1 MSITQVIKYR
11 TSDGQEFDDAHD
23 ALNHERICNF
33 KTRIEVMIREK
44 YTSEDTLDWTAVEVA
59 SWIANNFDKI
69 VALSEKLSADQECDH
84 EKSK

>member
-1 MSITQVIKYR
+1 MPITQVTKYR

-23 ALNHERICNF
+23 ALNHERIYNF

-59 SWIANNFDKI
+59 SWIANNFERI
-69 VALSEKLSADQECDH
+69 VALAENA
-84 EKSK
+84 KSDGEVQS